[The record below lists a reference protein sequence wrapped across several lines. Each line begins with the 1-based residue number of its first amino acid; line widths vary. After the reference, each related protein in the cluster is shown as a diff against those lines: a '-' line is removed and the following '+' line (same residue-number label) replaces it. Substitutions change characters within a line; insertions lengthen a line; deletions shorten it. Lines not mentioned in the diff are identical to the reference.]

1 MGVLTRPDGGLLKQA
16 STPAS
21 PYLYIVTDNGR
32 QVHTVPAAIPHA
44 SGAIRAQLIKEGY
57 SNTIIVVMTKVD
69 K

>member
-1 MGVLTRPDGGLLKQA
+1 
-16 STPAS
+16 
-21 PYLYIVTDNGR
+21 DNGR